1 MQIISAN
8 AIKTATNRRFNAH
21 DFAEMRKVR
30 QHRIFPFDRFDQT
43 AYSFRHNGNMRPA
56 PEQAA
61 GRFHVG
67 LSWHATADRFDLPLV
82 GRSKSRQRF
91 RVGAPTRRARFA
103 ARVDLPTR
111 GRWNESSSERA
122 MAKKPAP
129 RKRAANSA
137 AASDGASQSPDES
150 PVEYMLRV
158 MRDPKATPSRRD
170 VMAKSATPYVHRK
183 PAPKKKRHGSDASL
197 KKRLESARAT
207 LASKISRLRSDGD

>member
-1 MQIISAN
+1 
-8 AIKTATNRRFNAH
+8 
-21 DFAEMRKVR
+21 
-30 QHRIFPFDRFDQT
+30 
-43 AYSFRHNGNMRPA
+43 
-56 PEQAA
+56 
-61 GRFHVG
+61 
-67 LSWHATADRFDLPLV
+67 
-82 GRSKSRQRF
+82 
-91 RVGAPTRRARFA
+91 
-103 ARVDLPTR
+103 
-111 GRWNESSSERA
+111 